1 MFDFI
6 IKNAQVFDGTGAEAI
21 KADVAVKDGKI
32 AEVGAINAEAAE
44 IVDAEGLTLS
54 PGFIDVHGHSD
65 MFMSVDPGRGSKLLQ
80 GVTTEL
86 CGQCGLGPAP
96 ISEATYPIYR
106 KYLSQQGV
114 PMYPDDRDFTSF
126 GKYLDRMERT
136 EAGINLAYF
145 VPHGT
150 IRLAV
155 MGFEA
160 DPTDAQIDAMTGMTE
175 EAMQAGALGLS
186 TGLAYAPGRFAD
198 TKELIALTK
207 PVGKYGG
214 VYTSHI
220 REQGD
225 FLIESVD
232 EALAI
237 AREAGARVNIS
248 HHKAVGEKN
257 FGKVRT
263 TTKML
268 HEAGIPATHDV
279 YPYAA
284 SSTMLIATLPIEFA
298 KMEPQILLKALADK
312 GELKRLS
319 EQLLESVGAPSGDA
333 AVATGIDKLL
343 IANATKTPEA
353 TGKTIAQ
360 CAEERGISAF
370 EAYAALLLENEL
382 GVQYIKFGMCEEDV
396 SFLMADPL
404 CMFGSD
410 ALYVPALKMTHPR
423 SIGTFPCVLRRAVRE
438 EKSITLAE
446 AIRKLT
452 GMPAEVYGLAG
463 KGLIRAGMDAD
474 LTLFDAAAITDHAT
488 YATPLLPNEGIARVY
503 VNGVCAVKN
512 DTCTGTMAGRL
523 VRRNRG

>member
-1 MFDFI
+1 MFDI
-6 IKNAQVFDGTGAEAI
+6 IIRNAQVLDGTGAPAY

-32 AEVGAINAEAAE
+32 AEIGAVSGEAAE
-44 IVDAEGLTLS
+44 VVEAEGLTLS

-65 MFMSVDPGRGSKLLQ
+65 IFMSVDPDRASKLLQ
-80 GVTTEL
+80 GTTTEL

-96 ISEATYPIYR
+96 VSEATYPLYR
-106 KYLSQQGV
+106 KYLSQQGI
-114 PMYPDDRDFTSF
+114 PMYPDDAGFTSF
-126 GKYLDRMERT
+126 GKYLDRMEQT
-136 EAGINLAYF
+136 KSGINLGFF

-150 IRLAV
+150 VRLAV
-155 MGFEA
+155 MGFA
-160 DPTDAQIDAMTGMTE
+160 SDPTEEQIEAMTAMVE

-207 PVGKYGG
+207 PVGRHGG

-225 FLIESVD
+225 HLAESVE
-232 EALAI
+232 EALTI

-263 TTKML
+263 TTRML
-268 HEAGIPATHDV
+268 HEAGFPATHDV

-284 SSTMLIATLPIEFA
+284 SSTMLISTLPIEFA
-298 KMEPQILLKALADK
+298 KMEPQLLVKALSDK
-312 GELKRLS
+312 TERERLAS
-319 EQLLESVGAPSGDA
+319 QILESVGASSGDA
-333 AVATGIDKLL
+333 AEAAGLDRLL
-343 IANATKTPEA
+343 IANATKTPEV
-353 TGKTIAQ
+353 TGKTIGE
-360 CAEERGISAF
+360 CARMRGTSAF
-370 EAYAALLLENEL
+370 ETYADLLRENEL

-438 EKSITLAE
+438 EKSISLAE
-446 AIRKLT
+446 AVRKLT

-463 KGLIRAGMDAD
+463 KGFIRVGMDAD
-474 LTLFDAAAITDHAT
+474 LTLFNAETVTDHAT
-488 YATPLLPNEGIARVY
+488 YSQPLLPNEGIARVY
-503 VNGVCAVKN
+503 VNGVCAVK
-512 DTCTGTMAGRL
+512 DDAFTGALAGKII
-523 VRRNRG
+523 RRNRG